1 VLKNISSDWPP
12 NLGSI
17 VHWSLCS
24 NSLQTAPGR
33 EKLFYFIS
41 KFRLYSICFLEM
53 NDVDFEEVRSLFQNE
68 DKKGLLVLSEQ
79 IFKQIN
85 SAKFVSTSDL
95 LARMRDN
102 CLGRNHQAE
111 MLIPRR
117 IFQKTKRCMAIR

>member
-1 VLKNISSDWPP
+1 
-12 NLGSI
+12 

-68 DKKGLLVLSEQ
+68 GKKGLLVLSEQ

-85 SAKFVSTSDL
+85 LCPRVTFWRGCETIV
-95 LARMRDN
+95 
-102 CLGRNHQAE
+102 LGE
-111 MLIPRR
+111 TIKRR
-117 IFQKTKRCMAIR
+117 C